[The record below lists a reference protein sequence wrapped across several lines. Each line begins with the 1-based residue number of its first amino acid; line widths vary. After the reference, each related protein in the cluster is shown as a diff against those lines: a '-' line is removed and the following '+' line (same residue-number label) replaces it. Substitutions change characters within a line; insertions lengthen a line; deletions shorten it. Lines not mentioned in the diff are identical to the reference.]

1 VKKFRFLI
9 SSGPTREPLDPVRYL
24 SNYSTGTMGRCLNE
38 AARRRGH
45 RVTWVRCPED
55 AETARDLEKKLKSLL
70 PGHDAL
76 LMAAAVADMR
86 PAGFSK
92 HKIKKNDLKNIR
104 LVKNPDVLAALS
116 KKKTRQQVFIG
127 FALETRDMF
136 DNAMKKLK
144 AKKLEAIVLQ
154 KVTEEEKPFGDRK
167 IGAFVLEARGGFSGF
182 KAISKRRLAQF
193 LVRKTER
200 FLLAKH

>member
-1 VKKFRFLI
+1 MKRYRFLI
-9 SSGPTREPLDPVRYL
+9 CSGPTQEPIDPVRYL

-38 AARRRGH
+38 AAHQRGH

-55 AETARDLEKKLKSLL
+55 APTARDLEVKLKGLL

-76 LMAAAVADMR
+76 FMAAAVADAR

-92 HKIKKNDLKNIR
+92 HKIKKSELKTIR

-116 KKKTRQQVFIG
+116 KQKRKKQVFVG

-136 DNAMKKLK
+136 DNAFKKLK

-154 KVTEEEKPFGDRK
+154 KVTEEETPFGDRE
-167 IGAFVLEARGGFSGF
+167 IGAFVLEQGGNFSGF
-182 KAISKRRLAQF
+182 KSISKKRLAQF

-200 FLLAKH
+200 FLLAKA